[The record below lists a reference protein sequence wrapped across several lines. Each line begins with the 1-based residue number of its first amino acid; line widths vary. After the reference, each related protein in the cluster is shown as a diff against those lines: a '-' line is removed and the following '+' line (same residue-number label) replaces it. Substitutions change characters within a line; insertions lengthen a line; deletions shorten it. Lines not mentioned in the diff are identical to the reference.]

1 MKILNRTR
9 QLYKRIVEGK
19 QKTENDFLRDIE
31 RARHLQNLTKHPGWK
46 MVEEF
51 METQRKG
58 TQAFMEQETSKSINV
73 VGLAFVFNTFIKWL
87 FASLEG
93 RAYNKIKTYIEV
105 SIQNGEKSRQKLAKL
120 QESKK

>member
-1 MKILNRTR
+1 M
-9 QLYKRIVEGK
+9 
-19 QKTENDFLRDIE
+19 RDID
-31 RARHLQNLTKHPGWK
+31 RARHLQNLQKHPGWK
-46 MVEEF
+46 LVEEF
-51 METQRKG
+51 IATQKEG
-58 TQAFMEQETSKSINV
+58 THAFMDTETSKSINA
-73 VGLAFVFNTFIKWL
+73 VGLIFVFNTFVKWL

>member
-1 MKILNRTR
+1 
-9 QLYKRIVEGK
+9 
-19 QKTENDFLRDIE
+19 
-31 RARHLQNLTKHPGWK
+31 
-46 MVEEF
+46 

-105 SIQNGEKSRQKLAKL
+105 SIQNGEKSKQKLAKL